1 MDIRKAFGT
10 RADLENE
17 GVWIDI
23 GDGARI
29 KVARAGNRAHAEV
42 IRRLRR
48 QYQAT
53 RRGGKAADDMLERLS
68 VEAMAEAVLLDWQGV
83 EEGGA
88 AVPYSLES
96 AQRMLTDYK
105 DFRDMVAGFSTDMA
119 LFQEEE
125 EAAAAKNS

>member
-10 RADLENE
+10 REDLENE
-17 GVWIDI
+17 GVWVDI

-29 KVARAGNRAHAEV
+29 KVARAGNRAHSEV

-53 RRGGKAADDMLERLS
+53 RRGGKAADEMLERLS
-68 VEAMAEAVLLDWQGV
+68 VEAMAEAILLDWQGFK
-83 EEGGA
+83 EDGQ
-88 AVPYSLES
+88 AVAYSPEN
-96 AQRMLTDYK
+96 AQRMLTAYK
-105 DFRDMVAGFSTDMA
+105 DFRELVAGLSTDMA

-125 EAAAAKNS
+125 EASAAKN